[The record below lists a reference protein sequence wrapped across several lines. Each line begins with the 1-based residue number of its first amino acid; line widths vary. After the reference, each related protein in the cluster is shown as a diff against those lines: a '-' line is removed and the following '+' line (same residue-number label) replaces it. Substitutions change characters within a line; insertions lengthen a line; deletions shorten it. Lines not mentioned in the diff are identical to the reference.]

1 MDKLKEMHT
10 KAIVKI
16 DKNMALLCFILNLIG
31 SGGGT
36 LIAGFIKGGDDQI
49 RNNLIV
55 FLIQWFLCWL
65 VVPWIWSIYLGW
77 LIFKAS
83 GN

>member
-1 MDKLKEMHT
+1 MDKLKEMHN

-16 DKNMALLCFILNLIG
+16 DKTMALVCFILNIFG
-31 SGGGT
+31 SGIGT
-36 LIAGFIKGGDDQI
+36 LLAGFLKGGDDI
-49 RNNLIV
+49 IKNNLIV
-55 FLIQWFLCWL
+55 FLIQYLLCFLL
-65 VVPWIWSIYLGW
+65 VPWLWAIYMGW

>member
-16 DKNMALLCFILNLIG
+16 DKTLALVCFIFNIIG
-31 SGGGT
+31 SGAGT
-36 LIAGFIKGGDDQI
+36 LIAGFVAGGNDQI
-49 RNNLIV
+49 MNNLIV
-55 FLIQWFLCWL
+55 FLIQYFLCWL
-65 VVPWIWSIYLGW
+65 IVPWIWAIYMGF